1 MPDDESDRVTHRN
14 GRFINNVFVPKG
26 AVAPPETT
34 VIAGIGNSRTPKV
47 LDSSIAEKPKLV
59 LKPSRRARKAKSYNR
74 QWNAIP
80 KVAQYRKLREVFF
93 WRGISVRIFVSII
106 GGRFKS

>member
-14 GRFINNVFVPKG
+14 GRFINNVFVPNG
-26 AVAPPETT
+26 AVPPPETT

-47 LDSSIAEKPKLV
+47 LDSTFEEKPRMV

-74 QWNAIP
+74 QWSAIP
-80 KVAQYRKLREVFF
+80 KVGQCRKSIEMVFY
-93 WRGISVRIFVSII
+93 G
-106 GGRFKS
+106 K

>member
-14 GRFINNVFVPKG
+14 GRFINNVFVPNG

-47 LDSSIAEKPKLV
+47 LDSSIEEKPKLV

-93 WRGISVRIFVSII
+93 GVVFQ
-106 GGRFKS
+106 